1 MNTNKI
7 PNWFKPKMIIG
18 CIHVRPLPGS
28 PSYKGNM
35 NKVIEKAVTEAKLL
49 TQLGV
54 DGLIIENMHDTPYIK
69 GKADAETVAGMSVV
83 SFAVR
88 NVVEVP
94 LGIQILSGAG
104 IESVGVAI
112 ASGLQFIRIEGFA
125 FAHVADEGIIDSC
138 AARML
143 RKMAELKGQ
152 DISIWA
158 DIKKKHSS
166 HAITADV
173 SIGEMAEACEFMR
186 ADGIVITGRSTGKE
200 TNIDD
205 LNAVKKDTELPVI
218 IGSGLTAENFHIYK
232 DKADAF
238 IVGSYFKKDG
248 HWENEIDET
257 RVEKLLEVL
266 K

>member
-1 MNTNKI
+1 MSITKL
-7 PNWFKPKMIIG
+7 PKWFKSRMIIG
-18 CIHVRPLPGS
+18 CIHVQPLPGS
-28 PSYKGNM
+28 PSYRGNM
-35 NKVIEKAVTEAKLL
+35 KKVIEKAVTEAKLL

-54 DGLIIENMHDTPYIK
+54 DGLIIENMHDVPYLK
-69 GKADAETVAGMSVV
+69 GKADAETVAGMSAV
-83 SFAVR
+83 SYAIR
-88 NVVEVP
+88 NTVDIP

-143 RKMAELKGQ
+143 RKRTELRAEE
-152 DISIWA
+152 IYIWA

-186 ADGIVITGRSTGKE
+186 AEGIIVTGNATGKE

-205 LNAVKKDTELPVI
+205 LNTVKKDTELPVI
-218 IGSGLTAENFHIYK
+218 IGSGITAENFHIYK
-232 DKADAF
+232 D
-238 IVGSYFKKDG
+238 
-248 HWENEIDET
+248 
-257 RVEKLLEVL
+257 LL
-266 K
+266 